1 MANVLQTINIKNI
14 KISPLSLEKEEPGMK
29 ICIECDHNLTREQK
43 IQIEK
48 LTKLGKIKV
57 NLKATIEKV
66 IKDEGKHD

>member
-1 MANVLQTINIKNI
+1 MVNVLQTINIKNI
-14 KISPLSLEKEEPGMK
+14 KISPLSLKKEESGMK

-48 LTKLGKIKV
+48 LTKLDKIKV
-57 NLKATIEKV
+57 TLKATTEKV